1 MKRKSRRRGSYQ
13 SSNAQ
18 SIAPL
23 LRVDIHDSLSRQ
35 AQIRTRL
42 VSAIT
47 SGVLAPGV
55 KLPSSRK
62 LAVEL
67 GVSRNTV
74 TLAYQQLIAEGH
86 LEARERSGVYV
97 GLSPVRSVIKSEIVA
112 GKQSPIAA
120 SPVSKLIVRQMPG
133 VREFRC
139 PPDWHRYRYP
149 FIEGRYDHS
158 LFPVAE
164 WREASRFALGVKEV
178 AEWSTDNAEADDEK
192 LIDEIRTKLLP
203 RRGITARRDEI
214 LITVGEQQALHL
226 LTELF
231 VRPGT
236 RCAIEEPGMPAMR
249 ELLLMRGADISNC
262 PVDDHGLIVNND
274 VLGHDLYYVSPSRQ
288 RPTGV
293 TLSLERRKK
302 LLAAAE
308 ASDAIIIEDDFECEM
323 NYLHD
328 ALPSIQ
334 SLDGAGR
341 VIYAASLSKVL
352 APGVRLGFLV
362 APREITAAARRLR
375 DLTTRRPPPNNQR
388 TAAFFLSLGHYDT
401 MLNRLSRVYEERL
414 IALRDALN
422 HYRPLSIAIPPV
434 SGGTA
439 YWVKG
444 PEGLNTDV
452 LVKEAEAHG
461 ILIEPARDYFAD
473 PKGRSAMFR
482 LGVTSIPAEKIRPG
496 IELLSK
502 LMRDLAQKQSK
513 QDKAPPKNYLAGAEV
528 RKKLSGAA
536 LLYKTVYGDPCTIRL
551 LKNGKMIG
559 RAGYA
564 NEDSDVGEWWIEN
577 DLWCRRW
584 DNWAYGEAAKFN
596 ILIEGDKLFWL
607 DESGAKVDSA
617 TIADPVGL

>member
-1 MKRKSRRRGSYQ
+1 MAQPHKRYQ
-13 SSNAQ
+13 TNNAR

-23 LRVDIHDSLSRQ
+23 LRLDVDSRLSRQ
-35 AQIRTRL
+35 AQLRTRL
-42 VSAIT
+42 ISAIL
-47 SGVLAPGV
+47 SGVLARGS

-62 LAVEL
+62 LAREL
-67 GVSRNTV
+67 NVSRNTV
-74 TLAYQQLIAEGH
+74 SLAYQQLIAEGH
-86 LEARERSGVYV
+86 LHSRERSGVYV
-97 GLSPVRSVIKSEIVA
+97 ASSPVPPVLTSEVVA
-112 GKQSPIAA
+112 GKQTPAAA
-120 SPVSKLIVRQMPG
+120 SPASKLIVRQIPG
-133 VREFRC
+133 LREFRC

-164 WREASRFALGVKEV
+164 WREASRLALGVKEV
-178 AEWSTDNAEADDEK
+178 AEWSTDNAEVDDEK
-192 LIDEIRTKLLP
+192 LVDEIRTKLLP
-203 RRGITARRDEI
+203 RRGISARRDEI

-231 VRPGT
+231 VGPGT
-236 RCAIEEPGMPAMR
+236 RCAMEEPGLPSMR
-249 ELLLMRGADISNC
+249 ELLQMRGAEISNYA
-262 PVDDHGLIVNND
+262 VDDHGLMVGDHLAGNE
-274 VLGHDLYYVSPSRQ
+274 VFYVSPSRQ

-302 LLAAAE
+302 LLEIVE
-308 ASDAIIIEDDFECEM
+308 ATNSIIIEDDFECEM

-328 ALPSIQ
+328 ALPAIRSF
-334 SLDGAGR
+334 DGAGR
-341 VIYAASLSKVL
+341 VIYVASLSKVL

-362 APREITAAARRLR
+362 APREITTAARRLR

-401 MLNRLSRVYEERL
+401 MLNRLSGVYEERL

-439 YWVKG
+439 YWVNG
-444 PEGLNTDV
+444 PEGLRTDL

-473 PKGRSAMFR
+473 PRGRSAMFR
-482 LGVTSIPAEKIRPG
+482 LGVTSIPLEKIRPG
-496 IELLSK
+496 IELLSR
-502 LMRDLAQKQSK
+502 LMRELAQRQSK
-513 QDKAPPKNYLAGAEV
+513 QKAPTEEPY
-528 RKKLSGAA
+528 LSGAA
-536 LLYKTVYGDPCTIRL
+536 LRKTLIGATLLYKTVYGDPCTIQL
-551 LKNGKMIG
+551 LKNGKMVG

-564 NEDSDVGEWWIEN
+564 NEDSDVGQWWIED

-584 DNWAYGEAAKFN
+584 DHWAYGEEAKFN
-596 ILIEGDKLFWL
+596 VLIKGDKLFWL
-607 DESGAKVDSA
+607 DADGVRVDSA
-617 TIADPVGL
+617 TIAEVAAA